1 MNGTI
6 DIKGIER
13 KAWTSFHQ
21 DGLLD
26 IYLGLLLVIFAVLG
40 TFFENGVSRWLY
52 YSIFLALLAVA
63 CLLFLAGKRYFTM
76 PRLGRV
82 RFGVDRRRR
91 KVHLIISMS
100 CLAAVNLVLAGL
112 IALGKKYPATW
123 GRYVPGELAL
133 SAIVCVLVGAA
144 LAFIAYMLNFN
155 RGYYIAA
162 VYAAA
167 FLVMEYFKTTLGYWI
182 GGVGVLLSGLML
194 LILFLIKHPL
204 HEAGK
209 EQEEKG

>member
-1 MNGTI
+1 
-6 DIKGIER
+6 
-13 KAWTSFHQ
+13 
-21 DGLLD
+21 
-26 IYLGLLLVIFAVLG
+26 
-40 TFFENGVSRWLY
+40 
-52 YSIFLALLAVA
+52 
-63 CLLFLAGKRYFTM
+63 
-76 PRLGRV
+76 
-82 RFGVDRRRR
+82 
-91 KVHLIISMS
+91 
-100 CLAAVNLVLAGL
+100 
-112 IALGKKYPATW
+112 
-123 GRYVPGELAL
+123 
-133 SAIVCVLVGAA
+133 

-209 EQEEKG
+209 EQAEKG